1 MQTEMNAV
9 PESAVGGS
17 ADLGRMRKFGTTEA
31 NQGEVERSSLNHSP
45 VAAVASL
52 LRLYI
57 IVSVYVVRYVI
68 WRGGGMTLEMEP
80 GFRDIFR

>member
-1 MQTEMNAV
+1 MQTEVNAV

-17 ADLGRMRKFGTTEA
+17 EDLGRMRKLGTTEE
-31 NQGEVERSSLNHSP
+31 NQGVVERSSLNHSP

-57 IVSVYVVRYVI
+57 MVSVAMLD
-68 WRGGGMTLEMEP
+68 GGG
-80 GFRDIFR
+80 

>member
-1 MQTEMNAV
+1 MQTEVNAV

-17 ADLGRMRKFGTTEA
+17 EDLGRTRKLGTTEE
-31 NQGEVERSSLNHSP
+31 NQGVVERSSLNHSP

-57 IVSVYVVRYVI
+57 IVSVMSD
-68 WRGGGMTLEMEP
+68 GGGEGGGGVTLGLEP
-80 GFRDIFR
+80 GFWDIFR